1 VVPLLVAALKESI
14 ARIDALEA
22 EVKEL
27 KSNS

>member
-1 VVPLLVAALKESI
+1 VAALKESI